1 MTPVTPECDAL
12 LAAAEAK
19 LRAADLLLA
28 EGLPDDAAS
37 RAYYAAFHA
46 VSALHLAQGS
56 ALSIPNHSRRY

>member
-1 MTPVTPECDAL
+1 MTPEGDAL
-12 LAAAEAK
+12 LAAAAAK

-46 VSALHLAQGS
+46 VSALNGAGQCLLES
-56 ALSIPNHSRRY
+56 CTIDRTL